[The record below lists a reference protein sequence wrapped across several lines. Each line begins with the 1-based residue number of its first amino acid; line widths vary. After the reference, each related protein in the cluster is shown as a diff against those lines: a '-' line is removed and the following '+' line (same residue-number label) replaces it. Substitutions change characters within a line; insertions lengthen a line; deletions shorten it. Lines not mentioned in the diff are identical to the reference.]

1 MRKAREALIA
11 ALLSVRKRNVICLW
25 RCQMYPRLAYRRS
38 RERAV
43 TMVEVM
49 VAMVLVTL
57 ALGDIF
63 AMTAHGLNTLRCS
76 RQVAAG
82 SRVLQQRIE
91 MIRARPWPEISNAE
105 ALAILAR
112 KATESEEEL
121 ANAGFVEKIA
131 VSVPPAPGT
140 VGPATGTFSVLR
152 QRGTVRIVNDGDLG
166 SERLLLVEVTVSW
179 QNVRGEQQRQLR
191 TLVCRTGLTR
201 SGIFG
206 SEFGHPIA
214 P

>member
-1 MRKAREALIA
+1 
-11 ALLSVRKRNVICLW
+11 
-25 RCQMYPRLAYRRS
+25 MYPRLAYFRTG
-38 RERAV
+38 ERAV

-49 VAMVLVTL
+49 VAVLLVAL

-63 AMTAHGLNTLRCS
+63 AMTAHGLHTLRCS
-76 RQVAAG
+76 RQVAAS

-91 MIRARPWPEISNAE
+91 MVRARPWPEISNAE
-105 ALAILAR
+105 ALTILTR
-112 KATESEEEL
+112 KATESEDEL

-140 VGPATGTFSVLR
+140 VGPETGTFSVLR
-152 QRGTVRIVNDGDLG
+152 KNGTSRIVSDGDLG

-179 QNVRGEQQRQLR
+179 QNVRGAQQRQLR

-206 SEFGHPIA
+206 SEFGHPVA